1 MQKLSLNEL
10 IEFND
15 KKFNPKVLFNEPG
28 YRMVLMSMKA
38 GQSIPEHGNPGVV
51 TVLAL
56 RGHVTFY
63 ENDAPC
69 ELHPGD
75 VVKVKPG
82 ALHHLE
88 AHEDSALF
96 VMATAG
102 AALPVDKSEELDLRE
117 VPRPQRHPMIF
128 AKFDAL
134 AVGDSVRL
142 LNDHDP
148 IPLNRQFENIRPG
161 QASWEYIERGP
172 ALFRIRIRRIGA
184 STASDVPVTA
194 PPQTVQIGSN
204 PR

>member
-1 MQKLSLNEL
+1 MQSLNLNEL

-63 ENDAPC
+63 ENDTPC
-69 ELHPGD
+69 ELHTGD
-75 VVKVKPG
+75 VVKVTPG

-96 VMATAG
+96 VLATAG
-102 AALPVDKSEELDLRE
+102 AALPADTSEELDLRE

-148 IPLNRQFENIRPG
+148 IPLNRQFDNIRPG

-172 ALFRIRIRRIGA
+172 ALFRIRIRRISA
-184 STASDVPVTA
+184 ATASDVSVTA
-194 PPQTVQIGSN
+194 PPQAVQITRN
-204 PR
+204 

>member
-56 RGHVTFY
+56 RGYVTFY
-63 ENDAPC
+63 ENDTPC
-69 ELHPGD
+69 ELHAGD
-75 VVKVKPG
+75 VVKVNPG

-102 AALPVDKSEELDLRE
+102 AALPADKSEELDLRE
-117 VPRPQRHPMIF
+117 VPRPLRHPMIF

-148 IPLNRQFENIRPG
+148 IPLNRQFESIRPG

-172 ALFRIRIRRIGA
+172 ALFRIRIRRIGT
-184 STASDVPVTA
+184 SSASDVPVTA
-194 PPQTVQIGSN
+194 PPQTVQIESN
-204 PR
+204 RR